1 MSQSTELKN
10 LLKTK
15 IESLPS
21 VQKVYGFEKINP
33 EGFPAI
39 MLTPQDLQGEFSSN
53 VENSR
58 TYAFKCLI
66 LFPISQDFPVTTDL
80 PRMEYAEQVIA
91 TVIDEI
97 VNDMDTDFELTG
109 STALYMN
116 AADCLWSYT
125 KYEGGEARSA
135 EITLSIYTERTVV

>member
-10 LLKTK
+10 KLKTK
-15 IESLPS
+15 IAGLPS
-21 VQKVYGFEKINP
+21 VQEVYGFEKINP
-33 EGFPAI
+33 TGFPAI
-39 MLTPQDLQGEFSSN
+39 MLTAQDLQGEFSSN
-53 VENSR
+53 AENSR
-58 TYAFKCLI
+58 VYAFKALI
-66 LFPISQDFPVTTDL
+66 LFPISEDYPVETDL
-80 PRMEYAEQVIA
+80 PRLEYAEQVIA